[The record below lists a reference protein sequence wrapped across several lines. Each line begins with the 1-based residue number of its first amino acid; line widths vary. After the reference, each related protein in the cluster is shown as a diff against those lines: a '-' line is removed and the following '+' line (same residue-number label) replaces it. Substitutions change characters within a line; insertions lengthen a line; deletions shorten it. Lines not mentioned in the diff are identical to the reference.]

1 MGRMRCS
8 DCCHRFDDESVCDNV
23 AGSRVLSAGDNWAVL
38 YLWKIMENGSNGP
51 MVQWP
56 NHPMGQMANARN
68 FKNGNSS
75 LFALRG
81 RLS

>member
-51 MVQWP
+51 KVQWSNGPMVQWA
-56 NHPMGQMANARN
+56 NGSMGQMANANN
-68 FKNGNSS
+68 FKNGNTY
-75 LFALRG
+75 L
-81 RLS
+81 